1 MANGPT
7 VSLENQRAINA
18 LRVARQRSGGGLPAG
33 APQIGGPQ
41 LAAPTQPVAPSMGM
55 PAGAQAFLQQI
66 EQDGQRQIQELT
78 SMEQAAQADMDRQ
91 AAEDRE
97 RYRRMYDTEI
107 EQETRFLTEEQ
118 AQERDERARRQRSRA
133 TPEGDR
139 GDQEILQAQRE
150 KFREEFEPRHSGGR
164 LVSTEVRDPRT
175 RGERSNA
182 LRAASARQRSR
193 AGVTEEEE
201 ARDLG
206 YAGVGDFLGDG
217 PEDLDAVITGALG
230 EATAD
235 EETNIL
241 LGDNPDTERLDT
253 LATERER
260 AARIARRNRGRNRN
274 RSGAGSS
281 PADAPAAAA
290 ETAAP
295 AAASGTPTRD
305 VGPMREGYESGA
317 GASLGPLRDGY
328 ASVAT
333 PGTKDTRRR
342 AEMRQASRLSTK
354 RGREA
359 SRANPDAGFRER
371 AARQAEEQQIRNRE
385 RARSDREAGRSE
397 FGARFRNAPMSRF
410 VRDTLFGGR

>member
-150 KFREEFEPRHSGGR
+150 KFREESEPRHSGGR

>member
-1 MANGPT
+1 MANGPAL
-7 VSLENQRAINA
+7 SPENQRAINA
-18 LRVARQRSGGGLPAG
+18 LRAARQRSGGGLPAG
-33 APQIGGPQ
+33 APQIRGPQ
-41 LAAPTQPVAPSMGM
+41 LAAPVQPVAPSMGM
-55 PAGAQAFLQQI
+55 PAGAQAVLQQI

-91 AAEDRE
+91 AGEDRE

-217 PEDLDAVITGALG
+217 PEDLGAVISQSLG
-230 EATAD
+230 EAPQGED
-235 EETNIL
+235 SEL
-241 LGDNPDTERLDT
+241 LGLLTGDLSEGSAGRARLGEI
-253 LATERER
+253 ERERMR
-260 AARIARRNRGRNRN
+260 AARIARRRRKLQGGGSSN
-274 RSGAGSS
+274 AGSAAPS
-281 PADAPAAAA
+281 SSRTTAPLVDPAHAA
-290 ETAAP
+290 ELQ
-295 AAASGTPTRD
+295 
-305 VGPMREGYESGA
+305 E
-317 GASLGPLRDGY
+317 
-328 ASVAT
+328 
-333 PGTKDTRRR
+333 
-342 AEMRQASRLSTK
+342 
-354 RGREA
+354 
-359 SRANPDAGFRER
+359 RER
-371 AARQAEEQQIRNRE
+371 AELARQEASARGAAAGTVGGETVMSTPADREVQQAASRPARRPARRLSGREIGE
-385 RARSDREAGRSE
+385 RAGER
-397 FGARFRNAPMSRF
+397 MSRTIG
-410 VRDTLFGGR
+410 RLFGMRDR